1 MKVDIYR
8 NLQKDCWSI
17 RSREK
22 SNYGLVVKHVN
33 WALLENAKFVV
44 SQAGRNRVLKE
55 KQKNVHA
62 VVRGNLVD
70 CKLEK
75 APWPWRVLLES
86 TPLKRVSYHPYRKS
100 TFFWADTEKSVKS
113 SSLVHFGSDMMVHAD
128 SA

>member
-22 SNYGLVVKHVN
+22 SNYGRVVKHVN

-75 APWPWRVLLES
+75 APWPWRVCLES
-86 TPLKRVSYHPYRKS
+86 TP
-100 TFFWADTEKSVKS
+100 
-113 SSLVHFGSDMMVHAD
+113 
-128 SA
+128 

>member
-1 MKVDIYR
+1 
-8 NLQKDCWSI
+8 
-17 RSREK
+17 
-22 SNYGLVVKHVN
+22 VKHVN

-86 TPLKRVSYHPYRKS
+86 MPLRRVSYNPYRKAA
-100 TFFWADTEKSVKS
+100 FFLVDTEKSVKS

-128 SA
+128 LA